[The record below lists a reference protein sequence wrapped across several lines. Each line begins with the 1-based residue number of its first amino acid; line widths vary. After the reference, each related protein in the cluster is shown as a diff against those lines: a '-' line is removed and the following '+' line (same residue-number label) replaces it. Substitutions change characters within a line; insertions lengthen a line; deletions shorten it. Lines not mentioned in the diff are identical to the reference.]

1 MNQPELQ
8 YQAITEAEKIAALA
22 VSGVEIREAEHGA
35 IPFVIVP
42 NGYNVADLESMLE
55 RPRRYKGVTVVN
67 DADSFAQVVKWHR
80 DDDSTLY
87 MRDGKF
93 CCVFDDHGELPGWGQ
108 FVCVYECPESRE
120 WTNWT
125 NKSGIQMKQAEFV
138 HFIESNLPDIVVP
151 DAASLLEVAKKFE
164 VKKTVKF
171 SSDIRLDN
179 GQRQLEY
186 VEEVQGS
193 SQKGQMRVPAELVLG
208 LAVHENGPLY
218 EVHAHLRY
226 RMDDGRL
233 SIWFEL
239 IRPHKIID
247 DAMTQLRKKIEE
259 DTGMK
264 AINGWR
270 HR

>member
-22 VSGVEIREAEHGA
+22 VSGVEVREAEEGA
-35 IPFVIVP
+35 VPFVMMP
-42 NGYNVADLESMLE
+42 TGYTVAALEAMLD
-55 RPRRYKGVTVVN
+55 RPRRHKGTTTVS
-67 DADSFAQVVKWHR
+67 DADSFVQVVEWHK
-80 DDDSTLY
+80 DEDSVLY
-87 MRDGKF
+87 MDRDKF
-93 CCVFDDHGELPGWGQ
+93 VCVFNDHGVKPGWGD
-108 FVCVYECPESRE
+108 FVCIYECPSSQE
-120 WTNWT
+120 WKTWIT
-125 NKSGIQMKQAEFV
+125 RSGVQMKQSDFV
-138 HFIESNLPDIVVP
+138 TFIESNLPDIVVP

-193 SQKGQMRVPAELVLG
+193 SQKGQMQVPSTLVLA

-218 EVHAHLRY
+218 QVNAHLRY

-233 SIWFEL
+233 TIWFEL

-247 DAMTQLRKKIEE
+247 DAMKQLRKTIEE

>member
-1 MNQPELQ
+1 MGQPELK
-8 YQAITEAEKIAALA
+8 YQEITEAEKIAALA
-22 VSGVEIREAEHGA
+22 VSGVSIREAEIGA
-35 IPFVIVP
+35 IPFVVIP
-42 NGYNVADLESMLE
+42 KDYAVADLESMLYQ
-55 RPRRYKGVTVVN
+55 PRRFKGTTTVR
-67 DADSFAQVVKWHR
+67 DADSFAQVVRWHK
-80 DDDSTLY
+80 DNDSVLY
-87 MRDGKF
+87 MKENQF
-93 CCVFDDHGELPGWGQ
+93 ACVFNDHGEAPGWGD

-125 NKSGIQMKQAEFV
+125 NKSGIPMKQAEFV
-138 HFIESNLPDIVVP
+138 NFIESNLPDIVAP

-193 SQKGQMRVPAELVLG
+193 SQKGQMKVPSSLVLG
-208 LAVHENGPLY
+208 LPVHESGPLY
-218 EVHAHLRY
+218 QVDAHLRY

-239 IRPHKIID
+239 IRPHKIIE
-247 DAMTQLRKKIEE
+247 DAMAQLRKKIEE

-270 HR
+270 QR